1 MEGYYTELQLRKVY
15 NAVRRD
21 LLLRLRDHPFKVVAL
36 RRGALARLLGILGV
50 VLAGKERARDAWR
63 QAKR

>member
-1 MEGYYTELQLRKVY
+1 M
-15 NAVRRD
+15 RRD

-63 QAKR
+63 QSKR